1 MRTSA
6 RRGILMVV
14 AVIAIATAFTPISV
28 AAQPAASQTPRSEK
42 SADLSQFLNTNKG
55 TGGITIAGLTKNENG
70 SYSYFE
76 GQTAS
81 ITFHWAER
89 NDLQFDVHNT
99 MFYDMPA
106 GFLPLSPQENEEK
119 TFTVSINDGGKL
131 YEIDGNT
138 YKFVRIDNS
147 DRYKI
152 LIDFNKN
159 HADFASLENAA
170 NIELNLN
177 MQFTMSQV
185 TEKNPFGQGVD
196 MSFELDTS
204 RKPTL
209 NVNKYAS
216 INASEGKVHY
226 TVEVK
231 STDGTSFDVS
241 VHDTMPQGDV
251 LTFDQSSLQWDPRR
265 DTDSCST
272 TQNSFDCTIS
282 QIKQDETIRFTYTAS
297 FSEDAYWQ
305 ALANNNGN
313 ADAVAE
319 QYRNVANA
327 SADKSNPGE
336 DDTWMPKPQF
346 NSYVNKSGSAEAAVD
361 GWHTVNWTVNVN
373 EQRQHSLAGSVI
385 SDDMVKPGDDWKT
398 EKTRENMVFAGDGI
412 SVQVF
417 DQNGNELAESP
428 RKLSWAEVGV
438 HNLNVD
444 KKWEYQVPASD
455 GAYQYRITYSTK
467 VKEGIEGNTVVNTA
481 SSKYH
486 SATTEV
492 YMPSQDSG
500 DGGDSGDTPSKPTFP
515 ENALTKSVDTTA
527 STAEKTQ
534 WNIDVKTPE
543 GGYESLTVT
552 DTLPMQ
558 YVNATER
565 HYSDYLDG
573 MQVDN
578 PIREDTT
585 TDIDKAKQN
594 IRVAFTANNGAEQV
608 LSPTD
613 DYTVNVSF
621 RTNDHTKP
629 SDDSIIASIVLTEA
643 GLAKI
648 SAEGVLRV
656 TLVTVN
662 NQHWVQ
668 NSGSEDWYAEHK
680 NTASAQAN
688 NASMGESSATVRL
701 SPQANRAIAKTVSDK
716 DAGTVS
722 GPTYLPNT
730 LTTKDGKNVPV
741 WYFRVMFD
749 KQSYPANG
757 TQVVDTF
764 DANKFRLVT
773 PEDFNFADGNF
784 PNRIKKALTF
794 RYSESENKCDMQKE
808 SIVDVF
814 NEQNYA
820 QHFSQTDTG
829 VTINLPESSKWL
841 DTNDVTHFGVMYAL
855 TPTAQYL
862 RSIDQEA
869 VNSATG
875 MLNFHNDASW
885 GTNNASAEFHY
896 ENKPMS
902 KSVNTSGLSAQNSK
916 LDFTLD
922 VNPKALQIGDDDTVD
937 VRDTMSSNLRM
948 KLNTIV
954 VRDVASGMDITSE
967 ITISEADGTYTFTVP
982 NGRHICITYSASVFS
997 SDSSSSVSFSN
1008 TASINGFSTEQSDS
1022 VAITSSAGGNGSSP
1036 AMYLYKYKSGDM
1048 NKPLAGVTFDLQEQT
1063 NGAWNTVGR
1072 YTSNERGEIHIS
1084 AAITDNG
1091 KPTDNTL
1098 EFDVPYA
1105 LVETKALRGYR
1116 APEQA
1121 IYFMIRSN
1129 PLKHNAATS
1138 DARQFLQLAT
1148 GDTLPVSNDPIPDPE
1163 EPEEPDDP
1171 TVTLPGAGGRGV
1183 TRWMTLGFA
1192 VVVLAMLAHMAIA
1205 RRSYERAGEPLH

>member
-1 MRTSA
+1 
-6 RRGILMVV
+6 MVV
-14 AVIAIATAFTPISV
+14 AVVIAIATAFTPISV
-28 AAQPAASQTPRSEK
+28 AAQPAVSQTPRSEQ
-42 SADLSQFLNTNKG
+42 SADLSQFLNISKG
-55 TGGITIAGLTKNENG
+55 TGGVTIEGLTKNDDG

-99 MFYDMPA
+99 MFYNMPA
-106 GFLPLSPQENEEK
+106 GFLPLSPQENEVK

-138 YKFVRIDNS
+138 YRFMRIDNS

-159 HADFASLENAA
+159 HADFASLQSAA

-177 MQFTMSQV
+177 MQFTMSQL

-196 MSFELDTS
+196 MSFELDES
-204 RKPTL
+204 KKPTL

-216 INASEGKVHY
+216 INASEGKVYY

-231 STDGTSFDVS
+231 STDGTSFDVH
-241 VHDTMPQGDV
+241 VRDTMPQGDV
-251 LTFDQSSLQWDPRR
+251 LTFDQSSLRWDPRR

-272 TQNSFDCTIS
+272 TQNSFDCKIS
-282 QIKQDETIRFTYTAS
+282 LIKQDETIRVTYTAS

-336 DDTWMPKPQF
+336 NDTWMPKPQF

-385 SDDMVKPGDDWKT
+385 SDDMIKPGDDWKT
-398 EKTRENMVFAGDGI
+398 EKTCENMVFAGEGI

-438 HNLNVD
+438 HDLNVD

-492 YMPSQDSG
+492 HMPSQDSG

-527 STAEKTQ
+527 STAEKTR

-552 DTLPMQ
+552 DTLPSK
-558 YVNATER
+558 YAR
-565 HYSDYLDG
+565 DKYYSDYLDG
-573 MQVDN
+573 MQVNDAICEN
-578 PIREDTT
+578 TT
-585 TDIDKAKQN
+585 TGIDAAKNN
-594 IRVAFTANNGAEQV
+594 ILVKFTANSGAEQV
-608 LSPTD
+608 LSPTS
-613 DYTVNVSF
+613 DYTVDVNFTHKDHGKPDDDGISVS
-621 RTNDHTKP
+621 
-629 SDDSIIASIVLTEA
+629 IMLAEA

-648 SAEGVLRV
+648 SMEGVLRV

-662 NQHWVQ
+662 NQHWIQ
-668 NSGSEDWYAEHK
+668 NSGTDDWLSRHT
-680 NTASAQAN
+680 NTASARVGD
-688 NASMGESSATVRL
+688 ASMGESSATVRL
-701 SPQANRAIAKTVSDK
+701 KPQANRAIAKTVSDK

-741 WYFRVMFD
+741 WYFRVMLD

-757 TQVVDTF
+757 AQVVDTF
-764 DANKFRLVT
+764 DTSKFRLVT
-773 PEDFNFADGNF
+773 PEDFDSSNF
-784 PNRIKKALTF
+784 PSRIKSALAF
-794 RYSESENKCDMQKE
+794 RCSESENTCDVQTDKT
-808 SIVDVF
+808 DVF
-814 NEQNYA
+814 NNYA
-820 QHFSQTDTG
+820 QYFSQTDAG
-829 VTINLPESSKWL
+829 LTINLPESSVWS
-841 DTNDVTHFGVMYAL
+841 DTDYVTHFGVMYAL

-862 RSIDQEA
+862 QSIDQEA
-869 VNSATG
+869 VNLATG

-896 ENKPMS
+896 ESKPMS
-902 KSVNTSGLSAQNSK
+902 KSVNTANVNK
-916 LDFTLD
+916 YNTLDFTLD

-954 VRDVASGMDITSE
+954 VTDVASGANITSR

-982 NGRHICITYSASVFS
+982 NGRHIRITYSASVFS
-997 SDSSSSVSFSN
+997 SGSSSSVSFSN
-1008 TASINGFSTEQSDS
+1008 LASINGFSTEQSDS
-1022 VAITSSAGGNGSSP
+1022 VAITSSTEGTASSP
-1036 AMYLYKYKSGDM
+1036 AMYLYKYESGDM
-1048 NKPLAGVTFDLQEQT
+1048 NKPLAGVTFDLQEQSD
-1063 NGAWNTVGR
+1063 GAWNTVGR

-1084 AAITDNG
+1084 AEITDNG
-1091 KPTDNTL
+1091 KPTENKL
-1098 EFDVPYA
+1098 KFNVPYA

-1129 PLKHNAATS
+1129 PLQHNAATS

-1148 GDTLPVSNDPIPDPE
+1148 GDTLPVSNDPIIPD
-1163 EPEEPDDP
+1163 PEEPDDP
-1171 TVTLPGAGGRGV
+1171 AVTLPGAGGRGA

-1205 RRSYERAGEPLH
+1205 RRSYERAGEPLR

>member
-14 AVIAIATAFTPISV
+14 AVVIAIATAFTPISV
-28 AAQPAASQTPRSEK
+28 AAQPAISQTPRSEK
-42 SADLSQFLNTNKG
+42 SADLSQFFNASKG

-89 NDLQFDVHNT
+89 NDLQFDVRNT

-159 HADFASLENAA
+159 HADFASLESAA

-196 MSFELDTS
+196 MSFELDES

-231 STDGTSFDVS
+231 STDGTSFDVH
-241 VHDTMPQGDV
+241 VRDTMPQGDV
-251 LTFDQSSLQWDPRR
+251 LTFDQSSLRWDPRR

-336 DDTWMPKPQF
+336 NDTWMPKPQF
-346 NSYVNKSGSAEAAVD
+346 NSYVNKSGSAETAVE

-385 SDDMVKPGDDWKT
+385 SDDMVKSGDDWKT
-398 EKTRENMVFAGDGI
+398 EKTRANMVFAGDGI
-412 SVQVF
+412 NVQVF

-438 HNLNVD
+438 HDLNVD

-455 GAYQYRITYSTK
+455 GAYQYRITYTTK
-467 VKEGIEGNTVVNTA
+467 VKEGIEGNAVVNTA

-552 DTLPMQ
+552 DTLPSK
-558 YVNATER
+558 YAR
-565 HYSDYLDG
+565 DKYYSDYLDG
-573 MQVDN
+573 MQVNDVICEN
-578 PIREDTT
+578 TT
-585 TDIDKAKQN
+585 TGIDAAKNN
-594 IRVAFTANNGAEQV
+594 ILVKFTANSGAEQV
-608 LSPTD
+608 LSPTS
-613 DYTVNVSF
+613 DYTVDVNF
-621 RTNDHTKP
+621 THKDHGKP
-629 SDDSIIASIVLTEA
+629 DDDGISVSIVLTEA

-648 SAEGVLRV
+648 SAKGVLRV
-656 TLVTVN
+656 TLMTVN
-662 NQHWVQ
+662 NQHWIQ
-668 NSGSEDWYAEHK
+668 NSGTDDWLSQHT
-680 NTASAQAN
+680 NTASARVGD
-688 NASMGESSATVRL
+688 ASMGESSATVRL
-701 SPQANRAIAKTVSDK
+701 SPQANRAIVKTVSDK

-722 GPTYLPNT
+722 GPTYLPST
-730 LTTKDGKNVPV
+730 LTTKNGESVPV
-741 WYFRVMFD
+741 WYFRVMLD

-764 DANKFRLVT
+764 DTNKFRLVT

-829 VTINLPESSKWL
+829 VTINLPRSSEWV
-841 DTNDVTHFGVMYAL
+841 DDNNVTHFGVMYAL

-862 RSIDQEA
+862 QDIDQEA

-896 ENKPMS
+896 ESKPMS

-922 VNPKALQIGDDDTVD
+922 INPKALQIGDDDTVD

-954 VRDVASGMDITSE
+954 VRDVASGMDITSQ

-997 SDSSSSVSFSN
+997 SGSSSSVSFSN

-1036 AMYLYKYKSGDM
+1036 AMYLYKYESGDM
-1048 NKPLAGVTFDLQEQT
+1048 NKPLAGVTFDLQKQESGT
-1063 NGAWNTVGR
+1063 WNTVGR
-1072 YTSNERGEIHIS
+1072 YTSNENGEIHIS

-1091 KPTDNTL
+1091 KPTGKDL
-1098 EFDVPYA
+1098 LFDVPYA
-1105 LVETKALRGYR
+1105 LVETKALSGYR
-1116 APEQA
+1116 TPERA

-1129 PLKHNAATS
+1129 PLQHTANTV

-1148 GDTLPVSNDPIPDPE
+1148 GDTLPVSNDPII
-1163 EPEEPDDP
+1163 PDDP
-1171 TVTLPGAGGRGV
+1171 AVTLPGAGGRGV